1 MGFCN
6 HPASNRDRG
15 VCILAIPVGAN
26 LLRVL
31 LSYRRSA
38 DKDLH
43 FPAKTR
49 VFQCG
54 DGSFHR
60 RQCNCRQ
67 RGEADNVILV
77 LLNCPDELLRS
88 NVDSEVVNVE
98 AASFEHG
105 GDQVLSDVV

>member
-54 DGSFHR
+54 DG
-60 RQCNCRQ
+60 
-67 RGEADNVILV
+67 
-77 LLNCPDELLRS
+77 
-88 NVDSEVVNVE
+88 
-98 AASFEHG
+98 
-105 GDQVLSDVV
+105 